1 MSFDETPFDL
11 AIENDNKEIVEMLL
25 AHKANVDFG
34 KYFKASIE
42 MYKILFKEKGYEII
56 PSDKK

>member
-42 MYKILFKEKGYEII
+42 MYKILFNV
-56 PSDKK
+56 PANF